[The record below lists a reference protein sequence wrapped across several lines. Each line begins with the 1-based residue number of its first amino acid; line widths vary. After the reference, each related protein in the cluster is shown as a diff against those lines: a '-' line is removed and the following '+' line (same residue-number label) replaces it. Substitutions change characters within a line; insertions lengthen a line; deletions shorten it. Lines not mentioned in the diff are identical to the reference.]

1 MGFVFAVTSAQAI
14 CLPLLLQF
22 YFYLHK
28 AKLTANY
35 TQEEWNFQWVLN
47 YNLIACSLAKQQLAR
62 AQKHPSSTESAPNVS
77 MCLNV
82 SAGVCECVYFCTA
95 VGKIS
100 LVAVCWSG
108 LLSERFKIGARP
120 FAVAVAVSDF
130 ESVKSISMLRPFFF
144 CWLCTY
150 SCFFCR
156 LRGWCYY
163 LLVVVEE
170 NFLMQKPSAVSLL
183 TFLSRSLAL
192 HLSNA
197 LSLQLNFPLLAQ
209 QLIGL

>member
-120 FAVAVAVSDF
+120 FAVAVAVAVSDF
-130 ESVKSISMLRPFFF
+130 ESVKSISMLRPFF
-144 CWLCTY
+144 L
-150 SCFFCR
+150 
-156 LRGWCYY
+156 
-163 LLVVVEE
+163 
-170 NFLMQKPSAVSLL
+170 
-183 TFLSRSLAL
+183 LAL
-192 HLSNA
+192 HLQLLLLSFARLVLLSFGCCWRKLSNA
-197 LSLQLNFPLLAQ
+197 ETVCCFIAHFSFSLSRFASL
-209 QLIGL
+209 